1 LIYGILARSLAIVIM
16 LTVNSTAA
24 WGQFPGI
31 TLEPVAGGFT
41 QPVSIANAGDGTGRL
56 FVVEQRGVVK
66 IIQDGVV
73 LQTPFLNITS
83 KVIAGGEQGLLN
95 ITFPPQFA
103 LRNYFYVNYTR
114 TPDGATVVA
123 RYRVTADPNVA
134 DPASEEVLIVVSQP
148 FANHNG
154 GMMAFSPVDGFLY
167 IGLGDGGSAGDPLN
181 LALNVQPLPGNR
193 HFLGKLLRI
202 DTESG
207 AVPYAIPGSNPL
219 FAGVRSEL
227 WARGF
232 RNPWKF
238 SFDRLTGDL
247 YLGDV
252 GQNTI
257 EEINF
262 QAAGSTGGENYGWSR
277 FEGKLC
283 FKPELGCVPGSR
295 NVFPSRQYTHAL
307 GCSVT
312 GGYVYRGA
320 EFPMLEGIYFYGDF
334 CTGRLWG
341 LRRTAGGF
349 GQKLLAST
357 GLQISTFG
365 EGEDGSVFVGDYSQG
380 SLYRIVPAVVVLF
393 PNGGERLQSRSL
405 QTIRWDA
412 VPGIASFDI
421 SLSRDNGLTFQR
433 IATGVEGS
441 NFPWTVPRVT
451 QPITTCLI
459 RIRGF
464 DAAGNR
470 VGGDRSD
477 RVFRIVP

>member
-1 LIYGILARSLAIVIM
+1 MICGILARSLAIVIT
-16 LTVNSTAA
+16 LTLACTAA
-24 WGQFPGI
+24 SAQFPGI
-31 TLEPVAGGFT
+31 RLEPVAGGFE
-41 QPVSIANAGDGTGRL
+41 QPTSIANAGDGTGRL
-56 FVVEQRGVVK
+56 FVVEQPGVVK
-66 IIQDGVV
+66 IVQNGVV
-73 LQTPFLNITS
+73 LQTPFLDVTQR
-83 KVIAGGEQGLLN
+83 VLTGGERGLLG
-95 ITFPPQFA
+95 IAFPPQFA
-103 LRNYFYVNYTR
+103 LKNYFYVNYTR
-114 TPDGATVVA
+114 RPDGATVVA
-123 RYRVTADPNVA
+123 RYRVTPDPNVA

-167 IGLGDGGSAGDPLN
+167 IGLGDGGSAGDPRN
-181 LALNVQPLPGNR
+181 FALNVRPLPGNK

-207 AVPYAIPGSNPL
+207 AVPYAIPATNPL
-219 FAGVRSEL
+219 FAGIRSQL
-227 WARGF
+227 WARGL

-262 QAAGSTGGENYGWSR
+262 RPAASIGGENYGWSR
-277 FEGKLC
+277 FEGTLC

-295 NVFPSRQYTHAL
+295 NVFPLRQYTHAL

-320 EFPMLEGIYFYGDF
+320 QFPMLQGIYFYGDF

-341 LRRTAGGF
+341 LRRTVGGSEK
-349 GQKLLAST
+349 KLLALT

-365 EGEDGSVFVGDYSQG
+365 EGEDGSVFVADYSQG
-380 SLYRIVPAVVVLF
+380 NLFRIVPTVVVLF
-393 PNGGERLQSRSL
+393 PNGGERVQGGSL
-405 QTIRWDA
+405 QTIQWDA
-412 VPGIASFDI
+412 APGITSFDI
-421 SLSRDNGLTFQR
+421 LLSRDNGLTFR
-433 IATGVEGS
+433 GVAAGVQGD
-441 NFPWTVPRVT
+441 NFPWSVPRVRRRF
-451 QPITTCLI
+451 TTCLI

-464 DAAGNR
+464 DAVGNR
-470 VGGDRSD
+470 VGDDRSD
-477 RVFRIVP
+477 RVFRMVP